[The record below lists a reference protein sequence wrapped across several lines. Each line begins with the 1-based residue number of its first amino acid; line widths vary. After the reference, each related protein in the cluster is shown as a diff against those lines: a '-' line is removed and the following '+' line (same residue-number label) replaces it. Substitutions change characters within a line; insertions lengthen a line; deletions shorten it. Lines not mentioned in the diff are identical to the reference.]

1 MPKPM
6 PSEGS
11 EENPFTPITKKPSM
25 AGTEETK
32 QELPDASDDSD
43 AFDPRVLDGTL
54 EEDAIYGDRTLPG
67 GLKAPRATSLALRL
81 AMRCAEGTEAR
92 RKAKL
97 AYTTHV
103 RRALFARGLDSRA
116 SWAYEVARDAP
127 DNEAPRL
134 ANDAAFPARDAR
146 GRSLLMEAVDNWAA
160 AKRERESAVFALL
173 IAGAATDDDEGVL
186 VAAAQKGCEAIVGAL
201 LDAGADPRCRPK
213 KSPGVLLAIV
223 SSEKANAR
231 CWTLVVNAL
240 ASKHVLERVV
250 GWRHRGLTAL
260 HYIALNGH
268 VDIMRDALA
277 RKSFREA
284 VDSRSSAAVAFDIR
298 RVGDERFSGFAV
310 RRTPLHFA
318 VASSEVEIAELLL
331 RAGADVQAR
340 DATGSTPLLEC
351 QGPFMLFALVLPC
364 LTRFEDGG
372 GDVSCFGGRPEKP
385 PAEAEEK
392 VPLEEALSQ

>member
-1 MPKPM
+1 M
-6 PSEGS
+6 
-11 EENPFTPITKKPSM
+11 
-25 AGTEETK
+25 
-32 QELPDASDDSD
+32 
-43 AFDPRVLDGTL
+43 
-54 EEDAIYGDRTLPG
+54 
-67 GLKAPRATSLALRL
+67 
-81 AMRCAEGTEAR
+81 
-92 RKAKL
+92 
-97 AYTTHV
+97 
-103 RRALFARGLDSRA
+103 
-116 SWAYEVARDAP
+116 
-127 DNEAPRL
+127 
-134 ANDAAFPARDAR
+134 
-146 GRSLLMEAVDNWAA
+146 
-160 AKRERESAVFALL
+160 
-173 IAGAATDDDEGVL
+173 
-186 VAAAQKGCEAIVGAL
+186 